1 MDIIQDYLY
10 FNKEKPSHFDFKQ
23 ALPVSLICN
32 FLRHE
37 IDPILDKVLTELTA
51 VQQSR
56 TLGQY
61 Y

>member
-1 MDIIQDYLY
+1 MDIIQDHLY

>member
-51 VQQSR
+51 VQQSW